1 MKIHFFWMLRR
12 VVRSSRRIKG
22 TSETSGNL
30 ASNSGGGGGAPMP
43 ILRPVKRRGSPPHFF
58 SLHKSNNRA
67 ENIAVFIC
75 PSSTQV
81 KLKIK
86 VHPRTG
92 HEGPDGE

>member
-1 MKIHFFWMLRR
+1 MLLEVPGVSKAPLKRQ
-12 VVRSSRRIKG
+12 VTWLV
-22 TSETSGNL
+22 TLE
-30 ASNSGGGGGAPMP
+30 GGGAPMP